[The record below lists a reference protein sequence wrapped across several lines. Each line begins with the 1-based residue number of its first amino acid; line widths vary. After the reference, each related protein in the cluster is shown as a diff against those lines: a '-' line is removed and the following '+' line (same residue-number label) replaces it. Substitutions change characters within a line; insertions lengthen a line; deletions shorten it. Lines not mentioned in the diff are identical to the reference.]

1 MLELLHV
8 QMLKILNIDAWKY
21 FFFFEAWIRALI
33 SNLKIPNGSDDINKI
48 ETEFLRKGMF
58 PHKRLPS
65 KLEH

>member
-1 MLELLHV
+1 MLE
-8 QMLKILNIDAWKY
+8 NI
-21 FFFFEAWIRALI
+21 FFFEAWIRSLI